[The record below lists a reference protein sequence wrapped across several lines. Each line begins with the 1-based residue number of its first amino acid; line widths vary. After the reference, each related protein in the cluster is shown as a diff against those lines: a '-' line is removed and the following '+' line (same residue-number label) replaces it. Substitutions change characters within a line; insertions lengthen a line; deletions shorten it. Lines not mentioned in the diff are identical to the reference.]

1 MRSACLVR
9 TRFIL
14 HNFSGIGLG
23 EPRTPRTPLWLR
35 PCVPRRQSHLN
46 TFTCTVHLLP
56 PVFNLAQLSGRIA
69 YSLYQGHTGI
79 RRAVEIL
86 NLLR

>member
-1 MRSACLVR
+1 M
-9 TRFIL
+9 
-14 HNFSGIGLG
+14 GLDWG
-23 EPRTPRTPLWLR
+23 SPGLPFGYAPV
-35 PCVPRRQSHLN
+35 CRQSYLN
-46 TFTCTVHLLP
+46 TFTCTVRLLP
-56 PVFNLAQLSGRIA
+56 PVFNLAQLLGRIA